1 MVQAPSRRDWLLATC
16 AGGLTWAYPEFGWS
30 AHRKSSIDLGFSL
43 YGFPKTPVLDA
54 LKTVSE
60 IGYRSVELALLPNWP
75 SDPMSFSA
83 DARGEVRRAL
93 SDLGL
98 GLPALMDNLPLSVP
112 EPAFRAHAERI
123 RRAADVAHALV
134 PDGPPLLETVL
145 GGKPGD
151 WEAVKENFAER
162 LREWAK
168 LAESVRMTIAVKAHV
183 GNAMNRPEHLVW
195 LLDAVGSPWIQ
206 GAFDHSHFDGRGI
219 PLVEAW
225 TTLAKRTVFV
235 HVKDRAPGEAVKFLL
250 PGEGTIDY
258 RRLFELMVRDG
269 YSGAVVVEV
278 SGQIHSQPG
287 YDPIAAA
294 TKCFR
299 SLDSARKLATT
310 D

>member
-1 MVQAPSRRDWLLATC
+1 MVQLHSRRDWLRATC
-16 AGGLTWAYPEFGWS
+16 AGGLAWACPEVGWS
-30 AHRKSSIDLGFSL
+30 ALRKPSIELGFSL
-43 YGFPKTPVLDA
+43 YGFPKTPVLEA
-54 LKTVSE
+54 LKVVSE

-75 SDPMSFSA
+75 SDPMSFLA

-93 SDLGL
+93 ADLGL

-112 EPAFRAHAERI
+112 EAAFQAHAERI

-134 PDGPPLLETVL
+134 PDAPPLLETVL

-151 WEAVKENFAER
+151 WDSVKESFAGR

-168 LAESVRMTIAVKAHV
+168 LAESLRMTIAVKAHV

-195 LLDAVGSPWIQ
+195 LLDAVDSPWIR
-206 GAFDHSHFDGRGI
+206 GAFDPSHFDGRGI
-219 PLVEAW
+219 PLNEAW
-225 TTLAKRTVFV
+225 TALSKRTVFV

-258 RRLFELMVRDG
+258 RGLFGLMLRDG
-269 YSGAVVVEV
+269 YAGPVVVEV

-287 YDPIAAA
+287 YDPVAAA
-294 TKCFR
+294 AKSFR
-299 SLDSARKLATT
+299 SLDAARKSAMTH
-310 D
+310 